1 LFSGVGLDRYGDYFR
16 EYVAYDQLVQG
27 QVSDNAHSIYFQ
39 LLATGGLVTIIPYIL
54 LFLTVTYLGF
64 RSLLNADG
72 RQKILVAGVFGIWL
86 GSLILNL
93 VTIDNLGV
101 GVWMWIAGGALVG
114 ISSDKNRTSPSITSK
129 LPSVKNTSTVKFPTE
144 VIIAA
149 SLVVFCLVLL
159 VPKLGNSSNLYTL
172 KQAAVT
178 PNQNEVLKEIVISS
192 EKINKDT
199 QYLIQLANLALT
211 KNGVPEAKEIIK
223 KVNDIDSRSYFGNY
237 FSAVI
242 FEAEGNFQKAIEYRI
257 KVRLLDPWNNVNLI
271 ALMKDYLAV
280 GDRAEAL
287 KIQLHLKKYFPESQS
302 YLDASALLVG

>member
-1 LFSGVGLDRYGDYFR
+1 
-16 EYVAYDQLVQG
+16 
-27 QVSDNAHSIYFQ
+27 
-39 LLATGGLVTIIPYIL
+39 
-54 LFLTVTYLGF
+54 
-64 RSLLNADG
+64 
-72 RQKILVAGVFGIWL
+72 
-86 GSLILNL
+86 
-93 VTIDNLGV
+93 
-101 GVWMWIAGGALVG
+101 
-114 ISSDKNRTSPSITSK
+114 
-129 LPSVKNTSTVKFPTE
+129 

-287 KIQLHLKKYFPESQS
+287 KIQLHLEKYFPESQS